1 MAFAA
6 PLIGVENQ
14 LTFCLMIRPNL
25 LAGQTTTKHT
35 HALIHQL
42 RSAPISSSRFI
53 CRDISREK
61 LMHILTIA
69 GSEFRGGGEKL
80 SVQGEEN
87 IYLKKKLFRGNMSI
101 SIMVELLDLTK
112 KFLTFLFGYS
122 GHQV

>member
-61 LMHILTIA
+61 LRHILTIA
-69 GSEFRGGGEKL
+69 GSEFGGGET
-80 SVQGEEN
+80 N
-87 IYLKKKLFRGNMSI
+87 IYLKKK
-101 SIMVELLDLTK
+101 
-112 KFLTFLFGYS
+112 TF
-122 GHQV
+122 